1 MSGSKPGKFH
11 PGQENAAVIAAIFL
25 STIID
30 ISPLDITNGQ
40 KKLKFLKKSTVTTTR
55 KKKITLQ
62 KNKI

>member
-40 KKLKFLKKSTVTTTR
+40 KKRFKKTTLVTEQVLV
-55 KKKITLQ
+55 K
-62 KNKI
+62 